1 MTKLGDIATGC
12 RSKNAGPFDLTIDV
26 IFDDHDMFCRVRN
39 SGVLTPALFASLY
52 NVKAED
58 VLLTEYEPGLAFKA
72 TLPRLTSAGD
82 IADTDVY
89 GAQQHAPVLDVEIP
103 LDARSKSD

>member
-1 MTKLGDIATGC
+1 MPKLGDIAVGC

-26 IFDDHDMFCRVRN
+26 IFDDHSMFCKVRD
-39 SGVLTPALFASLY
+39 SRVLTPALFASLY
-52 NVKAED
+52 NVKTEE
-58 VLLTEYEPGLAFKA
+58 VLLTEYEAGLAFKA

-89 GAQQHAPVLDVEIP
+89 GAQQHAPVLEVDIV
-103 LDARSKSD
+103 L

>member
-1 MTKLGDIATGC
+1 MAKLGDIATGC

-26 IFDDHDMFCRVRN
+26 IFDDHDMFRRVRD
-39 SGVLTPALFASLY
+39 SKVLIPALFAALY
-52 NVKAED
+52 NVSAED
-58 VLLTEYEPGLAFKA
+58 VLVTEYEAGLAFKA

-89 GAQQHAPVLDVEIP
+89 GAQQHAPVLDIDIP
-103 LDARSKSD
+103 LAGHF